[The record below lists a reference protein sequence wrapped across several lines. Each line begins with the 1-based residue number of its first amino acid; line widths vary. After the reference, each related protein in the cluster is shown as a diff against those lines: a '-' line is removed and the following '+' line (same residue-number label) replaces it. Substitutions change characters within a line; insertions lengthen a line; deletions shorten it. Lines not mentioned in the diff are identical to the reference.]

1 MSSARLR
8 TVTARDGPA
17 GGETDPRAHVNRVVA
32 RSGTSFLWGMRVL
45 PAERRHA
52 MYAIYA
58 FCREVDDIA
67 DEPGEVA
74 DKRRALAAWR
84 EEIDRLYAGRPEWL
98 TTRALQAP
106 VRRFE
111 LPREEF
117 LAIIDG
123 MEIDAAP
130 TVRMRRLPDLL
141 DYCRKV
147 AGSVG
152 ILSVHTFGVPMH
164 PGPRIAEVLGNAL
177 QLTNILRDLKED
189 AALQRLYVP
198 QEMLDRHGVAGRNR
212 EAEQMPLFVVHDH
225 QTRRAR
231 PGGRHEGEPV
241 PGLVAAPL
249 DDGDAPALRCACGS
263 VLAVGPSLRR
273 LLPGCVAV
281 QGHTVDR
288 FPVDGH
294 GRDPEAR
301 LVRELHHFDRV
312 AVVAEGI
319 GDVSDGLTGRAG
331 TGHARS
337 DRHGERAEVLHRLL
351 DVVVEALAGVRR
363 RGAFGRR
370 LGRRRGGRGRRGGRR
385 FGCGGCGRCGVGV
398 ATPAGCRERRKQHAG
413 EQDSEGCQG
422 PVGRVEAQAATGGG
436 ETRA

>member
-1 MSSARLR
+1 M
-8 TVTARDGPA
+8 
-17 GGETDPRAHVNRVVA
+17 NRVVA

-45 PAERRHA
+45 PAERRRA

-106 VRRFE
+106 VHRFE

-177 QLTNILRDLKED
+177 QLTNILRDS
-189 AALQRLYVP
+189 
-198 QEMLDRHGVAGRNR
+198 
-212 EAEQMPLFVVHDH
+212 
-225 QTRRAR
+225 RRTPRCSASTYPRRCWIGMASRVGR
-231 PGGRHEGEPV
+231 PGRCSFIRDLP
-241 PGLVAAPL
+241 ACAPSS
-249 DDGDAPALRCACGS
+249 PAS
-263 VLAVGPSLRR
+263 P
-273 LLPGCVAV
+273 
-281 QGHTVDR
+281 
-288 FPVDGH
+288 
-294 GRDPEAR
+294 
-301 LVRELHHFDRV
+301 
-312 AVVAEGI
+312 
-319 GDVSDGLTGRAG
+319 
-331 TGHARS
+331 
-337 DRHGERAEVLHRLL
+337 
-351 DVVVEALAGVRR
+351 
-363 RGAFGRR
+363 
-370 LGRRRGGRGRRGGRR
+370 
-385 FGCGGCGRCGVGV
+385 
-398 ATPAGCRERRKQHAG
+398 
-413 EQDSEGCQG
+413 
-422 PVGRVEAQAATGGG
+422 AAT
-436 ETRA
+436 TPRPTVC